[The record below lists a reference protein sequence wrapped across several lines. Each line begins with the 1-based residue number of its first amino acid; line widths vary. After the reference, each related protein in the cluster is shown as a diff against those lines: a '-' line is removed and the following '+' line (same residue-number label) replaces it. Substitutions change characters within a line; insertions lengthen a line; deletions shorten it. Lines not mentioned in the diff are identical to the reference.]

1 MLPNFD
7 TVPFTELPC
16 TFRSLHDQATRPL
29 WDAPWSVAHDHG
41 VLLYC
46 PASFA
51 QAHMQLNH
59 HVIGIELNPGIV
71 RVQFNSG
78 PMVDNVLKSCSTY
91 FLPAGS
97 VIEVRKEQPIE
108 FMLVTID
115 PRFASTL
122 LPKERALPMV
132 HNIVD
137 PALAAKSMKLR
148 SQLLRMEKPVAL
160 ANELVAAALARIGP
174 HLEQEGS
181 TRDSQQ
187 LSSHRVRK
195 ALEFIGANFSEK
207 ITVHD
212 VAEAVGGIS
221 PHHFAH
227 TFAATL
233 GQSPH
238 QYILEHRL
246 RHARDLL
253 TGSNADIADIAYGA
267 GFSDQAHM
275 TEAFRKRVGIT
286 PAQMRRLRKMAALV

>member
-1 MLPNFD
+1 MI
-7 TVPFTELPC
+7 PFTELPC
-16 TFRSLHDQATRPL
+16 TFRNLHAGATRPL
-29 WDAPWSVAHDHG
+29 WEAPWSVDHDHG

-51 QAHMQLNH
+51 QAHIQLHH

-108 FMLVTID
+108 FMLLTID
-115 PRFASTL
+115 PRLTTHV
-122 LPKERALPMV
+122 LPEGEALPMV

-137 PALAAKSMKLR
+137 AALAAKSMELR
-148 SQLLRMEKPVAL
+148 SQLLRKEKPSAL
-160 ANELVAAALARIGP
+160 ANELVVAALSRIAP
-174 HLEQEGS
+174 HLVQEREGPES
-181 TRDSQQ
+181 PR

-195 ALEFIGANFSEK
+195 ALNFIGANFSEK
-207 ITVHD
+207 ITVND
-212 VAEAVGGIS
+212 VADAVGGIS

-253 TGSNADIADIAYGA
+253 TGSSADIADIAYGA

-275 TEAFRKRVGIT
+275 TEAFRKRVGVT
-286 PAQMRRLRKMAALV
+286 PAQMRRLGAIAA

>member
-1 MLPNFD
+1 VLPNFEM
-7 TVPFTELPC
+7 VPFTELPC
-16 TFRSLHDQATRPL
+16 TFRSLHDRSTRPL
-29 WDAPWSVAHDHG
+29 WEAPWSVRHDHG
-41 VLLYC
+41 ILLYC

-108 FMLVTID
+108 FMLLTID
-115 PRFASTL
+115 PRFANDL
-122 LPKERALPMV
+122 LPKNKVLPMV

-137 PALAAKSMKLR
+137 SALSAKSMELR
-148 SQLLRMEKPVAL
+148 SHLLRMEKPVAL
-160 ANELVAAALARIGP
+160 ANELVAAALARVAP
-174 HLEQEGS
+174 FLADESE
-181 TRDSQQ
+181 TREAPQ
-187 LSSHRVRK
+187 LSSHRVRR
-195 ALEFIGANFSEK
+195 ALDFIGANFSEK

-212 VAEAVGGIS
+212 VADAVGGIS

-253 TGSNADIADIAYGA
+253 TGSDAEIADIAYGA

-275 TEAFRKRVGIT
+275 TEAFRKRVGVT
-286 PAQMRRLRKMAALV
+286 PAQMRRLGALAA